1 MSKSYT
7 MFLASSLEKALPQR
21 RPNSLAEP
29 VLYGFAGEKL
39 HFQLIYRWEEAPKS
53 PTCLDLVGCPARV
66 KLYSV
71 RNIPSGFPCYAETD
85 DNYLSKEV
93 GKYPD
98 LLEESNGELLPVVG
112 EWRSLWVELDCTGL
126 FGDQKFG
133 VQVKGEDSLLFAE
146 NIELR
151 LSRSRLN
158 KQKLV
163 QTQWFHADCLCD
175 YYEVEAFSEEHFRI
189 CENFIAAAVKDYG
202 INMLLTPVFTPPL
215 DTQVGGDRR
224 TVQLVDVALT
234 EGGYSFDFGKLRR
247 WAEICKRHGVEY
259 LEIAHLFTQWGAK
272 FCPKIMVLEDGVLSA
287 RFGWHVEATDPGYR
301 AFLEA
306 FIPALREEL
315 KALGYGYDRVYFHIS
330 DEPVLDNLE
339 YYARAKAVVADL
351 LEGAQVIDALSNY
364 DFYAKGLVKEPVA
377 ANDHIA
383 PFLENGVDPLWVYYC
398 CAQHVEVSNRFFA
411 MPSARNR
418 IMGVLLFLSC
428 VKGFLHWGY
437 NFYNTQYSIA
447 QVNPFEVSDAGG
459 AFPSGDSYLVYPG
472 ADGQPLPS
480 LRGKVWEE
488 ALQDLRACETLA
500 EIKGYE
506 AVKAMLEGL
515 AGQQMDYKHY
525 PKEESFFVALRK
537 ALMEALG

>member
-1 MSKSYT
+1 MYT

-21 RPNSLAEP
+21 QASPLTEP

-39 HFQLIYRWEEAPKS
+39 HFQLIYRWEDS
-53 PTCLDLVGCPARV
+53 PINARLRLANSPCAV
-66 KLYSV
+66 KFYSV
-71 RNIPSGFPCYAETD
+71 RNIPSGLPCYSETD
-85 DNYLSKEV
+85 ENYLSKEV

-98 LLEESNGELLPVVG
+98 LLETSEGELRSVTG
-112 EWRSLWVELDCTGL
+112 EWRSLWVELDCVGL
-126 FGDQKFG
+126 SGTHALSVLVESERK
-133 VQVKGEDSLLFAE
+133 VLFSE
-146 NIELR
+146 KLEIR
-151 LSRSRLN
+151 LSKFPIN
-158 KQKLV
+158 KQKLL
-163 QTQWFHADCLCD
+163 QTQWFHADCLCN
-175 YYEVEAFSEEHFRI
+175 YYDVEAFSEEHFRI
-189 CENFIAAAVKDYG
+189 CENFIASAVKDYG
-202 INMLLTPVFTPPL
+202 INMILTPVFTPPL
-215 DTQVGGDRR
+215 DTQVGGERR
-224 TVQLVDVALT
+224 TVQLVDVAFA
-234 EGGYSFDFGKLRR
+234 EGKYTFDFGKLHR
-247 WAEICKRHGVEY
+247 WVEICKRQGVEH

-272 FCPKIMVLEDGVLSA
+272 FCPKIMVLEGGSLIA
-287 RFGWHVEATDPGYR
+287 KFGWHVEATDPSYR

-306 FIPALREEL
+306 FIPALRAEL
-315 KALGYGYDRVYFHIS
+315 RDLGYGDDRVYFHIS
-330 DEPVLDNLE
+330 DEPVLENLE
-339 YYARAKAVVADL
+339 YYAKAKALVADL
-351 LEGAQVIDALSNY
+351 LVGAQIIDALSNY

-383 PFLENGVDPLWVYYC
+383 PFLENGVYPLWVYYC

-418 IMGVLLFLSC
+418 IMGVLLFLSR

-488 ALQDLRACETLA
+488 ALQDLRALETLA
-500 EIKGYE
+500 EKQGYE

-515 AGQQMDYKHY
+515 AGQAMDYKHY
-525 PKEESFFVALRK
+525 PKEEGFFVELRK
-537 ALMEALG
+537 ALVEALG